1 MKTLRWTWELA
12 KWNISWNSSCSY
24 LKFSLSYS
32 VIFTLSHII
41 VNSKFFFFNLQI
53 TFFIGMVFNE
63 LINTV
68 LKYIIKQPRPISRDN
83 NYNEYGMPSSHSQ
96 FVWFFSIYM
105 FLFIWI
111 RLQHITNTKSVWF
124 SKTIVSL
131 GCFAAALIVTVSRY
145 IPPAFFFLFWWF
157 KDIEFSFQNIFTVP
171 HCQPGCCWCP
181 HWITFGLALVL
192 TNQLCFYSMVSNS
205 GFMVNY
211 DFSALKFTEFKS
223 WFSTGGYVNGYSFET
238 KHWFLMWCGLNILS
252 GGRKYV
258 PEVVS

>member
-1 MKTLRWTWELA
+1 MNLRAGQVKYFL
-12 KWNISWNSSCSY
+12 KQLVLLPQVFLKLFSNFHPQSYNSQ
-24 LKFSLSYS
+24 LK
-32 VIFTLSHII
+32 
-41 VNSKFFFFNLQI
+41 KFFFNLQI

-145 IPPAFFFLFWWF
+145 IPPAFFFLFW
-157 KDIEFSFQNIFTVP
+157 
-171 HCQPGCCWCP
+171 
-181 HWITFGLALVL
+181 
-192 TNQLCFYSMVSNS
+192 
-205 GFMVNY
+205 
-211 DFSALKFTEFKS
+211 
-223 WFSTGGYVNGYSFET
+223 
-238 KHWFLMWCGLNILS
+238 
-252 GGRKYV
+252 
-258 PEVVS
+258 

>member
-41 VNSKFFFFNLQI
+41 VNSKIFFFNLQI

-145 IPPAFFFLFWWF
+145 IPPAFFFYSGDLKILNFHFRIYLLYHTVSQVAVGALIGSLLGLLWF
-157 KDIEFSFQNIFTVP
+157 
-171 HCQPGCCWCP
+171 
-181 HWITFGLALVL
+181 LL
-192 TNQLCFYSMVSNS
+192 TNYV
-205 GFMVNY
+205 
-211 DFSALKFTEFKS
+211 FTPWFQTVAS
-223 WFSTGGYVNGYSFET
+223 W
-238 KHWFLMWCGLNILS
+238 
-252 GGRKYV
+252 
-258 PEVVS
+258 